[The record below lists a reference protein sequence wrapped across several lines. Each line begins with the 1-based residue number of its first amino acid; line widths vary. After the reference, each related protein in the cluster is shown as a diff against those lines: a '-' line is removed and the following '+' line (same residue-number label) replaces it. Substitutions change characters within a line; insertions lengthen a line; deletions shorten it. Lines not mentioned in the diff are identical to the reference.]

1 MLHQIL
7 ISRAMIKSSIRTR
20 LFKIASLLITAIAFF
35 SFIFWQVE
43 KPHHPD
49 GLSYLDSIQTIAI
62 FTISGFDAD
71 PPNTLVGWISAI
83 ISLILGIVLVG
94 AFTAEIASIFVES
107 RMKEHS
113 AVKSVDFSN
122 HLLFCGTLSD
132 VDNFFNQIFHP
143 DHGNTGL
150 NIVFLIPE
158 KPTPQIE
165 KYLSN
170 SKFKYRVKYIIG
182 SPLDQDDLISA
193 KAHKAKNA
201 FIFTNRFAE
210 NQNEQDAQTILM
222 ALAIEAFNKN
232 IDTFV
237 QLLQNKNRQHLEA
250 AGADNIVC
258 IDELTR
264 NLAAFT
270 CLNPGLSNVVE
281 NLLNSSS
288 SNTKGNIPE
297 WKEEENDGADQE
309 IYRVKVGDSFI
320 GKTFSETATHIF
332 NQFNLTTIAQEKPLN
347 DEEYKFAVNP
357 GNDWKI
363 EKDDSLFVIAD
374 DLSDAKKITNYSNS
388 ISDISLEEINY
399 STDNKISEWKGEI
412 IPIENAVKDKIE
424 FEDHILICGNAKNL
438 DSLISP
444 LRSDDLY
451 NFSRIVILNPTLPEN
466 IKDLAKY
473 HEIYFVEGSPH
484 NFDDLERANA
494 KKADKALVMASSK
507 KVNKSDEVML
517 DSDAIMSVMGI
528 ENICEDV
535 YTIAEL
541 LYASN
546 IKFLKP
552 QVSEKGGGDNR
563 FTVDEVITIS
573 RVADSMMI
581 QELFTPHVLDIFN
594 EIFSVFDDDDDRNT
608 CEVYQIPVGETFNG
622 NPYGKVFNHL
632 AIKYN
637 VLPIGLNRQN
647 PEEEGY
653 NYTNPS
659 KDTILRKD
667 DQIFVFAPD
676 QPMIG

>member
-1 MLHQIL
+1 MLHQLL
-7 ISRAMIKSSIRTR
+7 ISRAMIRSSIRTR

-71 PPNTLVGWISAI
+71 PPNTLIGWISAI

-143 DHGNTGL
+143 DHGNTGI
-150 NIVFLIPE
+150 NIVFLMPE

-170 SKFKYRVKYIIG
+170 SKYKYRVKYIIG

-210 NQNEQDAQTILM
+210 NPNEQDAQTILM
-222 ALAIEAFNKN
+222 ALAIEAFNKD

-237 QLLQNKNRQHLEA
+237 QLLQSKNRQHLKA

-264 NLAAFT
+264 NLAAYT

-288 SNTKGNIPE
+288 SNSKGNVPE

-309 IYRVKVGDSFI
+309 IYRIKVSDSFV
-320 GKTFSETATHIF
+320 GKTFSEVSSHIF
-332 NQFNLTTIAQEKPLN
+332 NQFNITTIAQEKPI
-347 DEEYKFAVNP
+347 DEEQYKFAVNP
-357 GNDWKI
+357 GDEWKI
-363 EKDDSLFVIAD
+363 EKGDSLFVIAD
-374 DLSDAKKITNYSNS
+374 DLSEAQKITSFSGAVELPNFDKINQDTIEANS
-388 ISDISLEEINY
+388 G
-399 STDNKISEWKGEI
+399 WKGEKI
-412 IPIENAVKDKIE
+412 AIENAVLEKVN
-424 FEDHILICGNAKNL
+424 FENHILICGNTKNL
-438 DSLISP
+438 ESLISP
-444 LRSDDLY
+444 LRSEDL
-451 NFSRIVILNPTLPEN
+451 NSFSRIVILNQIQTKHP
-466 IKDLAKY
+466 
-473 HEIYFVEGSPH
+473 
-484 NFDDLERANA
+484 RR
-494 KKADKALVMASSK
+494 
-507 KVNKSDEVML
+507 
-517 DSDAIMSVMGI
+517 GI
-528 ENICEDV
+528 
-535 YTIAEL
+535 
-541 LYASN
+541 
-546 IKFLKP
+546 
-552 QVSEKGGGDNR
+552 
-563 FTVDEVITIS
+563 
-573 RVADSMMI
+573 
-581 QELFTPHVLDIFN
+581 
-594 EIFSVFDDDDDRNT
+594 
-608 CEVYQIPVGETFNG
+608 
-622 NPYGKVFNHL
+622 
-632 AIKYN
+632 
-637 VLPIGLNRQN
+637 
-647 PEEEGY
+647 
-653 NYTNPS
+653 
-659 KDTILRKD
+659 
-667 DQIFVFAPD
+667 
-676 QPMIG
+676 

>member
-1 MLHQIL
+1 
-7 ISRAMIKSSIRTR
+7 MIKTSMKTR
-20 LFKIASLLITAIAFF
+20 LFKIASLLIAAISVFA
-35 SFIFWQVE
+35 FIFWQVE
-43 KPHHPD
+43 KQFHPD
-49 GLSYLDSIQTIAI
+49 GLTYLDSIQTIAI

-94 AFTAEIASIFVES
+94 SFTAEIASIFVES

-132 VDNFFNQIFHP
+132 VDNFLNQIFHP
-143 DHGNTGL
+143 DHGNSGI
-150 NIVFLIPE
+150 NIVFLMPE
-158 KPTPQIE
+158 KPSLQID
-165 KYLSN
+165 KYLN
-170 SKFKYRVKYIIG
+170 NKKYKHRVKYIIG

-201 FIFTNRFAE
+201 FVFTNRFAE
-210 NQNEQDAQTILM
+210 NPSDQDAQTILM
-222 ALAIEAFNKN
+222 ALAIEAFNKD

-237 QLLQNKNRQHLEA
+237 QLLQSKNRRHLEA
-250 AGADNIVC
+250 AGADNIIC

-288 SNTKGNIPE
+288 ANELKNLSDWE
-297 WKEEENDGADQE
+297 VEESDGSGQE
-309 IYRVKVGDSFI
+309 IYRVNVSESFI
-320 GKTFSETATHIF
+320 GKTFSETASHIF
-332 NQFNLTTIAQEKPLN
+332 NQFNITTIAQEKQLED
-347 DEEYKFAVNP
+347 DEYRFAVNP
-357 GNDWKI
+357 GKDWKI

-374 DLSDAKKITNYSNS
+374 DLSDA
-388 ISDISLEEINY
+388 E
-399 STDNKISEWKGEI
+399 KISSFSEKLNDIKIKQIKQNSNIEYSSWKGEK
-412 IPIENAVKDKIE
+412 IPIQNAVLNNID
-424 FEDHILICGNAKNL
+424 FEDHILICGNTKNL

-444 LRSDDLY
+444 LRSEDL
-451 NFSRIVILNPTLPEN
+451 NSFSRIVILNPTLPEN
-466 IKDLAKY
+466 IEELSQFN
-473 HEIYFVEGSPH
+473 EIYFIEGSPH

-507 KVNKSDEVML
+507 KVNKSDEVLL

-528 ENICEDV
+528 ENICKDV

-594 EIFSVFDDDDDRNT
+594 EIFSVFDDEKDRNT
-608 CEVYQIPVGETFNG
+608 CEVYQIPAGELFNEKK
-622 NPYGKVFNHL
+622 YGEVFNQL
-632 AIKYN
+632 TLQYN

-647 PEEEGY
+647 PNGDGY
-653 NYTNPS
+653 NYTNPD
-659 KDTILRKD
+659 KHTKLRTD
-667 DQIFVFAPD
+667 DLIFVFAPD
-676 QPMIG
+676 QPVIG

>member
-1 MLHQIL
+1 MLHQLL
-7 ISRAMIKSSIRTR
+7 ISRAMIRSSIRTR

-71 PPNTLVGWISAI
+71 PPNTLIGWISAI

-143 DHGNTGL
+143 DHGNTGI
-150 NIVFLIPE
+150 NIVFLMPE

-170 SKFKYRVKYIIG
+170 TKYKYRVKYIIG
-182 SPLDQDDLISA
+182 SPLDQDDLIAA

-222 ALAIEAFNKN
+222 ALAIEAFNKE

-237 QLLQNKNRQHLEA
+237 QLLQSKNRQHLEA

-288 SNTKGNIPE
+288 SNSKRNVPE

-309 IYRVKVGDSFI
+309 IYRVKASDSFN
-320 GKTFSETATHIF
+320 GKTFSEVSSHIF
-332 NQFNLTTIAQEKPLN
+332 NQFNITTIAQEKPID

-357 GNDWKI
+357 GDEWKI
-363 EKDDSLFVIAD
+363 EKGDSLFVIAD
-374 DLSDAKKITNYSNS
+374 DLSEAQKITSFSGAVKLPNFDKINQDTIKANS
-388 ISDISLEEINY
+388 G
-399 STDNKISEWKGEI
+399 WKGEKI
-412 IPIENAVKDKIE
+412 AIENAVLEKVN
-424 FEDHILICGNAKNL
+424 FENHILICGNTKNL
-438 DSLISP
+438 ESLISP
-444 LRSDDLY
+444 LRSEDL
-451 NFSRIVILNPTLPEN
+451 NSFSRIVILNQTLPTNLE
-466 IKDLAKY
+466 DLTQFN
-473 HEIYFVEGSPH
+473 EIYFVEGSPH
-484 NFDDLERANA
+484 NFDDLERVNA
-494 KKADKALVMASSK
+494 KKADKALVMANSK
-507 KVNKSDEVML
+507 KVSKSDEVLL

-573 RVADSMMI
+573 RVADSLMI
-581 QELFTPHVLDIFN
+581 QEFFTPNVLEIFN
-594 EIFSVFDDDDDRNT
+594 EIFSVFEDDDRNT
-608 CEVYQIPVGETFNG
+608 CEVYQVKVGDLFNG
-622 NPYGKVFNHL
+622 KNYGDVFNQLSLQYH
-632 AIKYN
+632 I
-637 VLPIGLNRQN
+637 LPIGLYRQN
-647 PEEEGY
+647 PDGDGY
-653 NYTNPS
+653 NYTNP
-659 KDTILRKD
+659 KNDTILKD
-667 DQIFVFAPD
+667 DDKIFVFAPD
-676 QPMIG
+676 QPVIG